1 MGADQPE
8 TNHFAPN
15 GFTMHRDV
23 AMNIPALTGIR
34 GIAALWVL
42 IYHVQNFAGSFGM
55 AWMWNVPGLRDGW
68 IGVDLFFVLSGFIL
82 MLVHEADFKHVTFP
96 SLFLFAR
103 LRFFRVYPLATVV
116 LLLIALLALLDPG
129 FAKWYRVTSNAD
141 NLTVQSF
148 IRTLLLSTRWWIPF
162 GGDWNQ
168 PVWSLSVEI
177 IGYCAFPLLAFL
189 TTRLRSR
196 SLLLLLAL
204 VCLAAPT
211 ALANLQGR
219 PFADDISQGAISR
232 MAGGFTG
239 GVILRKLQS
248 TAGGMPQSRDWHVSE
263 LAILGVAV
271 ALYVPHCSWLA
282 GISFGALVYSLA
294 AFPGL
299 GSWIFSSRP
308 VLLLGKLSFPLY
320 LVHVMPLLWLTHVLA
335 GQKVP
340 WPIGILI
347 LLLYFCFC
355 LLLSLILHNWVER
368 PSQRLGRVSFSRQ
381 RK

>member
-1 MGADQPE
+1 
-8 TNHFAPN
+8 
-15 GFTMHRDV
+15 
-23 AMNIPALTGIR
+23 MNIPALTGIR
-34 GIAALWVL
+34 GIAAIWVL

-55 AWMWNVPGLRDGW
+55 AWMSNVPGLGGGW

-82 MLVHEADFKHVTFP
+82 MLVHEADFKRVTFP

-116 LLLIALLALLDPG
+116 LLLIALLVLIDPG
-129 FAKWYRVTSNAD
+129 FAKWYANPYNAD
-141 NLTVQSF
+141 NLTLQSF
-148 IRTLLLSTRWWIPF
+148 LRTLVLATRWWVPF

-177 IGYCAFPLLAFL
+177 IGYCVFPLLAFL
-189 TTRLRSR
+189 ITRIRNR
-196 SLLLLLAL
+196 LLLLLL
-204 VCLAAPT
+204 VLFCLTAPT
-211 ALANLQGR
+211 ALANWQGR
-219 PFADDISQGAISR
+219 PFADDIFQGAIIR

-239 GVILRKLQS
+239 GVALRKLQS
-248 TAGGMPQSRDWHVSE
+248 TARGLPPSSDWHVSE

-294 AFPGL
+294 ALPGL
-299 GSWIFSSRP
+299 GSRIFSSRP

-320 LVHVMPLLWLTHVLA
+320 LVHIMPLFWLTHALS
-335 GQKVP
+335 GQEIT
-340 WPIGILI
+340 WPIGTLL
-347 LLLYFCFC
+347 LLLYVSFC

-368 PSQRLGRVSFSRQ
+368 PSQRLGRMGLPRRSDAATKNSRPI
-381 RK
+381 